1 MDIRDQNR
9 SNPALEL
16 LQWVAGGWLKGTSYV
31 EILLRAYKTMAYK
44 PADRFNKA
52 GNQYLREDKW
62 LTKNVI
68 EDESPSNG
76 QWILM

>member
-1 MDIRDQNR
+1 
-9 SNPALEL
+9 
-16 LQWVAGGWLKGTSYV
+16 
-31 EILLRAYKTMAYK
+31 MAYK

-68 EDESPSNG
+68 EDESPSNR
-76 QWILM
+76 QWILMKRTLFLEQNVFWIALKHDLLLRNDR